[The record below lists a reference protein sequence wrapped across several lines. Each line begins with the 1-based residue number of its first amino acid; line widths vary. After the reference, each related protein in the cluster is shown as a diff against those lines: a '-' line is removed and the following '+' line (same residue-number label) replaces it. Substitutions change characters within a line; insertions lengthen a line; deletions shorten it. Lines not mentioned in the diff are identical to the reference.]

1 MKVNIN
7 SKVNIDNKTRLY
19 AVIGDPIAHSL
30 SPVFQNYFIKQKNIN
45 AIYIPLRIT
54 AGTLRNSLEVLKNNF
69 AGFNVTIP
77 HKESIMQYLDEID
90 PLAIEYGAVNTIKVI
105 NDRLIGYNTDGLGF
119 ARSIENVSVSLKE
132 KEVLLLGAGGAA
144 KVIAHK
150 IMKLGGNLTIA
161 NRNIEKGVQL
171 KNQLEKSYGVSV
183 SITKPKEL
191 NAPFDIIINSTP
203 VGMYPNIDEL
213 PTNPNILQNA
223 ELVYDVIYN
232 PLETKLLKLGSK
244 FGAKTINGLP
254 MLIYQGL
261 KSFEIWTGEPATHK
275 EENEIYKEL
284 KRKMSIDKGN
294 H

>member
-7 SKVNIDNKTRLY
+7 NKVNIDSKTRLY

-54 AGTLRNSLEVLKNNF
+54 ASILRNSLEVLKNNF

-105 NDRLIGYNTDGLGF
+105 NDRLIGYNTDSLGF
-119 ARSIENVSVSLKE
+119 ARSIENVGVSLKE

-144 KVIAHK
+144 KVIAHE

-261 KSFEIWTGEPATHK
+261 KSFEIWTGEPATRK
-275 EENEIYKEL
+275 KENEIYKEL